1 MGSTEDPRSGK
12 ECWTET
18 LIALKR
24 MSSDH
29 VGSEHRESWG
39 TEVWELMTG
48 IEGQEA

>member
-12 ECWTET
+12 EYWIET

-39 TEVWELMTG
+39 TEVWELMTS